1 MLFVL
6 MDCNFQK
13 SILEL
18 HLMYFSP
25 PFEYTPKLTAVI
37 YYTHTDP
44 YLRNFCTS
52 IIWHFLQLY
61 LTSQQNSPLTRNA
74 FKIFDSHN
82 NNQMIFSF
90 WSRFFLNDKLI
101 ISKFIPSAVNDS
113 GHKEKKNRIYF
124 IPFCEIP

>member
-1 MLFVL
+1 

-61 LTSQQNSPLTRNA
+61 LTTQQNSPLTRNA